1 MCVVYTFGGQVE
13 ELKMRVSILAPN
25 GRLLAEKVEVVL
37 KVVDR
42 GLSGRFFSGFF
53 ARLPE
58 IPFEKGDKFQMLFR
72 DEDAKESG
80 VDNLL
85 KALAFPKGEIVDF
98 RPCPPDKW

>member
-1 MCVVYTFGGQVE
+1 
-13 ELKMRVSILAPN
+13 MRVSILAAN

-42 GLSGRFFSGFF
+42 GLGGRFVSGFF
-53 ARLPE
+53 AR
-58 IPFEKGDKFQMLFR
+58 IPDVPFQKGDKFLVLFR

-80 VDNLL
+80 TDNLF

-98 RPCPPDKW
+98 RACPPDKW